1 MDYSAFQIPKLWMD
15 KKQSMLSL
23 LIFLDKETLSL
34 LAASLDPQVL
44 LDNSNLLLNGSLL
57 NSVVSSSKTLA
68 HSAKCKEAWLTIPQL
83 QYHQPQEVNRT
94 ILQKLTIPQPLTL
107 LQKLTIL
114 ILVQLL
120 EMSITLTMI
129 PIQLTTLHNQKTQLI
144 LKLILLKVPATLP
157 SQFKYSPQK
166 PTRFLLNVLSM
177 RINQESDVMMEMET
191 LPLFPSEK

>member
-1 MDYSAFQIPKLWMD
+1 
-15 KKQSMLSL
+15 
-23 LIFLDKETLSL
+23 
-34 LAASLDPQVL
+34 
-44 LDNSNLLLNGSLL
+44 
-57 NSVVSSSKTLA
+57 
-68 HSAKCKEAWLTIPQL
+68 
-83 QYHQPQEVNRT
+83 VNRT

-129 PIQLTTLHNQKTQLI
+129 PILLTTLLNLKTLLT
-144 LKLILLKVPATLP
+144 LKQILLKVLATLL

-166 PTRFLLNVLSM
+166 PTRFLLNALSM